1 MYWILFWLDI
11 CVCLIKHTCSINE
24 LRLFVRAGEFV
35 KKWRGHLL
43 NIHPSLLPSF
53 KGHNAHEQVLAAR
66 VRISG
71 CSVHFVEV
79 NFHITG
85 WLDQNI
91 L

>member
-1 MYWILFWLDI
+1 M
-11 CVCLIKHTCSINE
+11 
-24 LRLFVRAGEFV
+24 

-79 NFHITG
+79 NFHIIG
-85 WLDQNI
+85 SQDQNI
-91 L
+91 LQRLPQMVQDFVTSNTCPLFS